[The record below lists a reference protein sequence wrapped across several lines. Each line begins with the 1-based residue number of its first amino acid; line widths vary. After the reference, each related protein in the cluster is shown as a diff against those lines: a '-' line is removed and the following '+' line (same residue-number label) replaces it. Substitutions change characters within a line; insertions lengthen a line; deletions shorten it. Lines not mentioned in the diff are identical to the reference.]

1 MANEMVVLKDGET
14 NAAIDSFT
22 IGNFRKYIELVENKE
37 ILWPQIYSYGIKL
50 IDEDEQSDRA
60 VYALYET
67 GSAPTG
73 VLITKVGDEVYF
85 TNGTEERS

>member
-1 MANEMVVLKDGET
+1 MSYAIWQ
-14 NAAIDSFT
+14 IDSFT
-22 IGNFRKYIELVENKE
+22 IEHFRKYIELVENKE
-37 ILWPQIYSYGIKL
+37 ILWPQNYSYGIKL

-60 VYALYET
+60 VYALCET

-73 VLITKVGDEVYF
+73 VLITKVGDEIYF